1 MRSLRGASKALSL
14 LPLVTTLLCAP
25 PLSAQEKPDALAM
38 YRNGQFEEAVRACL
52 DELSGSPRD
61 MDSYA
66 VLGWSL
72 LKLGRYHEAVEHEL
86 SALAIA
92 PQDGRIVEILGQ
104 GYYFLGDDSQA
115 LAYFQEYAVLA
126 PSGDRIDDTYY
137 YMGEIFIR
145 MKQYARADIAISTAV
160 HFSPNVAQWW
170 TRLGYA
176 REMAKDLKM
185 ALAAYD
191 RALELNPLLQ
201 DAQRGKDRVEAAL
214 RG

>member
-1 MRSLRGASKALSL
+1 MISMRGASKALSL
-14 LPLVTTLLCAP
+14 LPLVTWLLYAP
-25 PLSAQEKPDALAM
+25 PISAQDKPDALAM
-38 YRNGQFEEAVRACL
+38 YRNGQYEEAISTCL
-52 DELSGSPRD
+52 AELTTAPKN

-72 LKLGRYHEAVEHEL
+72 LKLARYHEAVDYEL

-92 PQDGRIVEILGQ
+92 PHDSRIVEILGE
-104 GYYFLGDDSQA
+104 GYYFLGSDIQA
-115 LAYFQEYAVLA
+115 LIYFQEYAVLA
-126 PSGDRIDDTYY
+126 ATGERIDDTYY

-145 MKQYARADIAISTAV
+145 MKEYARADIAISTAV

-170 TRLGYA
+170 ARLGYA
-176 REMAKDLKM
+176 REMAKNTTM

-191 RALELNPLLQ
+191 RALDLNPHLQ
-201 DAQRGKDRVEAAL
+201 DALRGKERVEAAL